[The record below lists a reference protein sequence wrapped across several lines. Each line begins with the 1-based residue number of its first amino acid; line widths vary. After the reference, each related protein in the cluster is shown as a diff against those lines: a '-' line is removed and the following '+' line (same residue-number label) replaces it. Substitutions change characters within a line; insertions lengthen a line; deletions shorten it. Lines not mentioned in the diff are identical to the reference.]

1 MAHEVSIKLESFTD
15 DDRHK
20 IRNFLEDL
28 WLKLGDA
35 GWASWDDFDSLF
47 NYRVK
52 PGAIFS
58 FQVTTRRKLRDALAL
73 VEQTIVSHMMG
84 LFTTVSHRKVEDG

>member
-1 MAHEVSIKLESFTD
+1 MAHEVSITLGSFTD
-15 DDRHK
+15 DDHHK
-20 IRNFLEDL
+20 IRNFLEAL
-28 WLKLGDA
+28 CVKLGDA

-58 FQVTTRRKLRDALAL
+58 FRVTTRRKLRDALAL
-73 VEQTIVSHMMG
+73 VEQTITSHLMG
-84 LFTTVSHRKVEDG
+84 PFTTVSHKKVEDG